1 MGERLGKG
9 TDADRPWANR
19 GSTKKEN
26 QMAVDKTPKE
36 DLRIRELGWPRKD
49 WKKRKCWRCYRQNRG
64 GWWFQM
70 GSPITWKSGRPPQNV
85 VARFFFADGSVKL
98 YILTHWKMLLFAND
112 ACLQDF
118 DCFKVAM
125 GTLRFCPMISMSR
138 VVLSRNG
145 GTMPYAD
152 TGLIWTYTKK
162 KFLYIDSRSCIYV
175 RFLKFSSGPW
185 ANPSGGG
192 PSWFS
197 VTSASYDM
205 VREWRSLQDLCCLL
219 LSEMFP
225 TRNSCSRQFELAPC
239 STLPWFGS
247 AAHSNGHKGAMG
259 NPLNPTQPWSPEG
272 EMFCSLAS
280 YLIFLHTWPKHA

>member
-1 MGERLGKG
+1 MLSPKSWGLMVSNGQPHHLKERQAPAK
-9 TDADRPWANR
+9 R
-19 GSTKKEN
+19 GCQVFSL
-26 QMAVDKTPKE
+26 QMVQSNY
-36 DLRIRELGWPRKD
+36 IFWPTG
-49 WKKRKCWRCYRQNRG
+49 RCYCLQ
-64 GWWFQM
+64 
-70 GSPITWKSGRPPQNV
+70 
-85 VARFFFADGSVKL
+85 
-98 YILTHWKMLLFAND
+98 ND

-280 YLIFLHTWPKHA
+280 YLIFLHAWPKHA